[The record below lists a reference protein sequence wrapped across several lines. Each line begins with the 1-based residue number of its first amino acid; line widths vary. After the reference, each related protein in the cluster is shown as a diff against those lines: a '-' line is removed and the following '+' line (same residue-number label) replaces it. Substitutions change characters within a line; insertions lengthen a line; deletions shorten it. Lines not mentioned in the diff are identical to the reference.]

1 MKDNFIIFAISLF
14 LFAISE
20 NKINYKNLIIA
31 ILICFLFRPLPG
43 YFILL
48 STLSY
53 LLLDSYF
60 YKKGNFR
67 LFFLLTIIIFSV
79 STYFVFNQYS
89 IALSTNFISDILDRI
104 NLASGHYSDPQYSN
118 LALTYG
124 GEEQNFVTRIF
135 YYYFMPITINSK
147 ILAIVSMQ
155 NLFGFSVII
164 LFVFFLFYRGDLIL
178 KFIKKIRY
186 ENIFIIYVIL
196 YNLIIPFTSFNSGI
210 DLRQKWMCLI
220 IIFT

>member
-1 MKDNFIIFAISLF
+1 
-14 LFAISE
+14 
-20 NKINYKNLIIA
+20 
-31 ILICFLFRPLPG
+31 
-43 YFILL
+43 
-48 STLSY
+48 
-53 LLLDSYF
+53 
-60 YKKGNFR
+60 
-67 LFFLLTIIIFSV
+67 
-79 STYFVFNQYS
+79 
-89 IALSTNFISDILDRI
+89 
-104 NLASGHYSDPQYSN
+104 
-118 LALTYG
+118 
-124 GEEQNFVTRIF
+124 
-135 YYYFMPITINSK
+135 MPITINSK

-220 IIFT
+220 IIFYLALKFISYSVKDRQKQKQAKTKYHI